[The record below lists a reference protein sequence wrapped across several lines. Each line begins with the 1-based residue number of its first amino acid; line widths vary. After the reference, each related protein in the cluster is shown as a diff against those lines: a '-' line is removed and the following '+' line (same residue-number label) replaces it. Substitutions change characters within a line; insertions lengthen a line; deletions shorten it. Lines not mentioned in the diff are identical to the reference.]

1 LKGTPFV
8 YYGEEIGMRDG
19 KISRSKLRD
28 PLGKKYWPFFKGRDP
43 ERTPMQWENSDN
55 AGFTTGVP
63 WLPVNS
69 DYWKRN
75 VHKQIEDKNSLL
87 NLYRFLISLRR
98 KEYNLRRGSIVF
110 LERGESGILSY
121 MRGCEFEIALNF
133 DNRIKQYFPQ
143 GHDAEI
149 VYSTEK
155 FSKVTESKI
164 LQPYEAVI
172 LRHNQQ
178 RNS

>member
-1 LKGTPFV
+1 MET
-8 YYGEEIGMRDG
+8 GE
-19 KISRSKLRD
+19 
-28 PLGKKYWPFFKGRDP
+28 
-43 ERTPMQWENSDN
+43 
-55 AGFTTGVP
+55 A
-63 WLPVNS
+63 
-69 DYWKRN
+69 
-75 VHKQIEDKNSLL
+75 
-87 NLYRFLISLRR
+87 
-98 KEYNLRRGSIVF
+98 
-110 LERGESGILSY
+110 GILSY
-121 MRGCEFEIALNF
+121 MRGCEFEIAINF